1 MEEINANTDASLNDK
16 VAEQPLT
23 SSTEATSDD
32 RNLVHDSAQSS
43 QESAASFDSLAEDF
57 LYEGDDFLHAS
68 PVQSGITLGNVKFDD
83 VDIGDII
90 VEADGVEWL
99 CRICFCVSA
108 ACCGK
113 TIVRLESGDKNL
125 VRKSQWRRRIY
136 VEDDHIVQ
144 S

>member
-1 MEEINANTDASLNDK
+1 MNANTDASAGDA

-23 SSTEATSDD
+23 SNTEATSDD
-32 RNLVHDSAQSS
+32 RNLVHDSAPSS
-43 QESAASFDSLAEDF
+43 QESAASFDSLTEDF
-57 LYEGDDFLHAS
+57 LYEGDDFLYAS
-68 PVQSGITLGNVKFDD
+68 PVQSDITLGNVKLDD
-83 VDIGDII
+83 VDIGDVI

-113 TIVRLESGDKNL
+113 TIVRLESGDKDL
-125 VRKSQWRRRIY
+125 VRKSQWRRRVY
-136 VEDDHIVQ
+136 VGDDRIVQ